1 MTAYSRTK
9 FALLA
14 PLGLATGEAA
24 AAAEVLNATRISQT
38 LGVLAAIVAGI
49 FALAYLL
56 RRVPGISSRAS
67 GTLKLVD
74 ALSIGTRERILLV
87 EVDGERLVL
96 AVAAGRIKRLHV
108 VPRAAAPMAGSFV
121 SALATADVTPVGPV

>member
-1 MTAYSRTK
+1 MTVNSRTR

-14 PLGLATGEAA
+14 LLGLATGEVA

-56 RRVPGISSRAS
+56 RRVPGIAARA
-67 GTLKLVD
+67 GGALKLVD
-74 ALSIGTRERILLV
+74 ALSIGTRERILLIDV
-87 EVDGERLVL
+87 EGERLVL
-96 AVAAGRIKRLHV
+96 AVAPGRIERLHV
-108 VPRAAAPMAGSFV
+108 VPRATAPSAATFV
-121 SALATADVTPVGPV
+121 SALATAEAAPVGQV